1 MPRHYPISPR
11 GKWQQ
16 PPPPFQRDKHLW
28 ARFCREVEQRIEWVR
43 ADEGIDG
50 RREDWQTFELRLPN
64 RILPFRSYRPR
75 TRDASTLP
83 RDARGRLMAR
93 REDAS

>member
-1 MPRHYPISPR
+1 VARKYPRGEA

-28 ARFCREVEQRIEWVR
+28 QRFCRTVEQRIEWVR

-50 RREDWQTFELRLPN
+50 RRENWQTFEHRLPN
-64 RILPFRSYRPR
+64 RILPFLLYRPR
-75 TRDASTLP
+75 TRDASTNP
-83 RDARGRLMAR
+83 RDAHGRLMAR
-93 REDAS
+93 KENAS